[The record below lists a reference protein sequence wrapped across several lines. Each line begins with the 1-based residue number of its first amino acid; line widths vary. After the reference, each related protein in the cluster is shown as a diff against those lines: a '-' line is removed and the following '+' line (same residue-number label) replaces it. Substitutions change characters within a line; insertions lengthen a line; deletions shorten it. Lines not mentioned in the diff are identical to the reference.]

1 MLICDFCSKPNDT
14 QEIYGDLK
22 ICKECKVYEDQVAAI
37 AESIEG

>member
-1 MLICDFCSKPNDT
+1 MVCHFCSKPKET
-14 QEIYGDLK
+14 EEIYGDLL